1 MCDSLP
7 EDTFTIIPVTSV
19 DVTTWHDQ
27 MHPAFSMILEVFPHE
42 KKGRYSETAH
52 GWSKDSEFSLY
63 LLFFSPLVNCHIT
76 KWKDPPMLFMGKL
89 TTFRLGHGFNSKLL
103 YQRVLAIWK
112 KNKKKH
118 ESDHLRLPNSCDKW
132 MQKFQSLQCHESGEP
147 VVETILR
154 VELKRQ
160 IWANLKTM
168 ILLGYTYLFISI
180 HIYSISFFRGQVKH
194 VL

>member
-112 KNKKKH
+112 KNKKNMNLTIYAFPTAAINGCK
-118 ESDHLRLPNSCDKW
+118 NSRVYSA
-132 MQKFQSLQCHESGEP
+132 MSPASQSWRPYFGS
-147 VVETILR
+147 
-154 VELKRQ
+154 
-160 IWANLKTM
+160 N
-168 ILLGYTYLFISI
+168 
-180 HIYSISFFRGQVKH
+180 
-194 VL
+194 